1 MIKVSIVGS
10 GGMGKTTLARAVYDS
25 VKGKFQCSAFVPVG
39 QNQDL
44 KRVFMDVLNDLDK
57 EKFDNIHSTKKDV
70 RLLMKEVYDF
80 LKNKRYI
87 IVIDDIW
94 KFDAWDMIAKVLGD
108 SSCGSRVIITT
119 RISEIAEEVGHV
131 YEIKQLSD
139 VDSRRLLHRRI
150 LSGED
155 QCPDDDYDL
164 EEVCDEILR
173 KCERVPL
180 AIVTTS
186 SLLESKPREDWSEL
200 YRSIAL
206 GAKDNR
212 HVDNTMK
219 ILSLSFYHLPYHLR
233 TCLLYLS
240 AFPED
245 YLIGKQTLI
254 WRWIGEGFVC
264 KEEGRDLYEVGE
276 GYFNELVKR
285 RMIMP
290 IEAENEDYILG
301 CRVHDMVL
309 GLTRSLSSSEN
320 FVTVLGIE
328 QYNTSHQGYGRRI
341 AILSSKNGL
350 PPVVNLGTA
359 HANGLSYIDVLPT
372 PAKFEA
378 VRVLA
383 LQNCESLQDLHGLEH
398 IGSLLHLRY
407 LALTYTPLSE
417 LPNGIAGRL
426 RFLET
431 LDLWGTG
438 IEQVPS
444 SVGKLTQLLCLQA
457 DIKTRFVKELGK
469 VEDLRVLCTQFE
481 GAPATD
487 IIESLGSL
495 RKIQKM
501 HAFDR
506 WAAVGQCVPWEQGFV
521 TPQCLQ
527 FLCLR
532 CLTFTSLPPWIN
544 PSLLPNLSNLS
555 LSLQV
560 LRQTD
565 MEILGRLRMLRRL
578 DLFAMG
584 NAIIRIGIHDTL
596 LFRKLRFCTMATTS
610 IRFVPPPAAVTTPVS
625 VMPCLELLHFSLDV
639 HFFKDRKIAFD
650 IGLEHLPSSLRTVKV
665 FVLCH
670 LAKEEDVK
678 EAEAALLHSVSIHPS
693 RPALQLER
701 LAEDKM
707 LPSHLKD
714 DQ

>member
-1 MIKVSIVGS
+1 
-10 GGMGKTTLARAVYDS
+10 
-25 VKGKFQCSAFVPVG
+25 
-39 QNQDL
+39 
-44 KRVFMDVLNDLDK
+44 
-57 EKFDNIHSTKKDV
+57 
-70 RLLMKEVYDF
+70 
-80 LKNKRYI
+80 
-87 IVIDDIW
+87 
-94 KFDAWDMIAKVLGD
+94 
-108 SSCGSRVIITT
+108 
-119 RISEIAEEVGHV
+119 
-131 YEIKQLSD
+131 
-139 VDSRRLLHRRI
+139 
-150 LSGED
+150 
-155 QCPDDDYDL
+155 
-164 EEVCDEILR
+164 
-173 KCERVPL
+173 
-180 AIVTTS
+180 
-186 SLLESKPREDWSEL
+186 
-200 YRSIAL
+200 
-206 GAKDNR
+206 
-212 HVDNTMK
+212 
-219 ILSLSFYHLPYHLR
+219 
-233 TCLLYLS
+233 
-240 AFPED
+240 
-245 YLIGKQTLI
+245 
-254 WRWIGEGFVC
+254 
-264 KEEGRDLYEVGE
+264 
-276 GYFNELVKR
+276 
-285 RMIMP
+285 MIMP

-309 GLTRSLSSSEN
+309 GLIRSLSSSEN

-359 HANGLSYIDVLPT
+359 QSQVTIRSFSANGLSYIDVLPT

-457 DIKTRFVKELGK
+457 DIKTRVPDWIGNLTSLQELWMWPDAAAAGQFVKELGK
-469 VEDLRVLCTQFE
+469 LEDLRVLCTQFE

-495 RKIQKM
+495 PKIQKM

-560 LRQTD
+560 LRQAD

-610 IRFVPPPAAVTTPVS
+610 IRFVPPPAASAAVTTPVS
-625 VMPCLELLHFSLDV
+625 VMPYLELLHFSLDV

>member
-1 MIKVSIVGS
+1 MHAALRKVGSMHPDLLDEQVRIWASKVRELSYDMEDVIDAFLILSLEGDNLPLGKMIKVSIVGS

-70 RLLMKEVYDF
+70 RLLMNEFYDF
-80 LKNKRYI
+80 LENKRYI

-131 YEIKQLSD
+131 YEIKHLSD

-173 KCERVPL
+173 KCEGVPL

-245 YLIGKQTLI
+245 YLI
-254 WRWIGEGFVC
+254 
-264 KEEGRDLYEVGE
+264 
-276 GYFNELVKR
+276 
-285 RMIMP
+285 
-290 IEAENEDYILG
+290 EAENEDYILG

-309 GLTRSLSSSEN
+309 GLIRSLSSSEN

-359 HANGLSYIDVLPT
+359 QSQVTIRSFSAN
-372 PAKFEA
+372 A
-378 VRVLA
+378 
-383 LQNCESLQDLHGLEH
+383 
-398 IGSLLHLRY
+398 
-407 LALTYTPLSE
+407 
-417 LPNGIAGRL
+417 AGQ
-426 RFLET
+426 F
-431 LDLWGTG
+431 
-438 IEQVPS
+438 
-444 SVGKLTQLLCLQA
+444 
-457 DIKTRFVKELGK
+457 

-506 WAAVGQCVPWEQGFV
+506 WAAVGQCVPPVPVPE
-521 TPQCLQ
+521 
-527 FLCLR
+527 
-532 CLTFTSLPPWIN
+532 
-544 PSLLPNLSNLS
+544 
-555 LSLQV
+555 V
-560 LRQTD
+560 LRQAD
-565 MEILGRLRMLRRL
+565 MEILGRLRMLR
-578 DLFAMG
+578 
-584 NAIIRIGIHDTL
+584 RIGIHDTL

-625 VMPCLELLHFSLDV
+625 VMPYLELLHFSLDV